1 MIYERRKSRQVD
13 VGGVKIG
20 GEAPVVLQS
29 MTNTLT
35 TDIAASVQQIAN
47 LRAAGCDLIRI
58 AVPDDESAECF
69 KLIREEAGIPLIA
82 DIHFNYRLALKAIE
96 YGADKIRINPGN
108 IGSFDRVKKILEA
121 AGKKN
126 IPVRVGVNSGSLE
139 KSLHRKKGVSTESLL
154 ESAMNQVHQIEKEG
168 FRDIVIASK
177 GSSVMQTIE
186 VNRLLAKETDYPLH
200 LGLTEAGLPG
210 AGSVKSAVAIGTL
223 LAEGIGDTIRISLTG
238 DPLNEIRDGLTI
250 LRALGLRPPGF
261 ELIAC
266 PTCARTHGAVEET
279 ARIIEAEFGKIDK
292 PVKVA
297 VMGCE
302 VNGPGEAKEADIGV
316 AFAKKGG
323 AMIMRKGRIVAR
335 TDNVLAALRREIA
348 NIFD

>member
-1 MIYERRKSRQVD
+1 MSSLRRKSRQVD

-20 GEAPVVLQS
+20 GEAPVILQS
-29 MTNTLT
+29 MTNTPT
-35 TDIAASVQQIAN
+35 TDIAATVQQITR
-47 LRAAGCDLIRI
+47 LMRAGCDLVRV

-69 KLIREEAGIPLIA
+69 KIIRENAGVPLIA
-82 DIHFNYRLALKAIE
+82 DIHFDYRLALKAIE

-126 IPVRVGVNSGSLE
+126 IPIRVGVNSGSLE
-139 KSLHRKKGVSTESLL
+139 KKLHKAKGVSADALL
-154 ESAMNQVHQIEKEG
+154 ESALNQVHRIEKEG
-168 FRDIVIASK
+168 FYNIVIASK

-186 VNRLLAKETDYPLH
+186 VNRLLAEETDYPLH

-223 LAEGIGDTIRISLTG
+223 LAEGIGDTIRISLAG
-238 DPLNEIRDGLTI
+238 DPVNEIKDGLII
-250 LRALGLRPPGF
+250 LRSLGLRQPGF

-266 PTCARTHGAVEET
+266 PTCARSHGDVEDT

-292 PVKVA
+292 PLKVA

-323 AMIMRKGRIVAR
+323 ALLIKKGKIIAR
-335 TDNVLAALRREIA
+335 TDNVVDALRKEIA
-348 NIFD
+348 SLFD